1 MYGLTWVVRRGTCR
15 VLTPRCLRQLASG
28 CRSPAG
34 PTLSHGWGRSMA
46 GRTSAPASRICTNQ
60 EGETGTQK
68 GREGK
73 RQKKDSTDREGVGLT
88 ESIAAGNHSSVDNIS
103 GQNRETAASDGY
115 KVNER
120 LQEDSTQK
128 TKTEA
133 HTIAQSK
140 QERSAATQAQ
150 RDTHPPIPSPPPALH
165 LDYGPVPSLPQRL
178 VLNSPPTLAAY
189 MQLMRLDRPIGSWL
203 LFWPCGWSLALS
215 AAPGCL
221 PDPWLMALFGV
232 GAAVMRGA
240 GCTIN
245 DMWDK
250 NYDSKVARTAGRPL
264 ASGRLSQ
271 FDALVFLGAQLGLGC
286 LILLELNFYSIC
298 LGAAS
303 MGLVITYPLM
313 KRFTYWPQLA
323 LGFTFNWG
331 ALLGSAAAL
340 GQCQWA
346 VCGPL
351 YLSGV
356 AWTLIYD
363 TIYAHQD
370 KYDDVIIGIKSTAL
384 RLGEA
389 TPRWLACF
397 GTAMITGLL
406 TVGHSA
412 GQTWPYY
419 LTLAL
424 VSGHLAKQIWT
435 LDINN
440 AADCGEKFRAN
451 RHLGL
456 LLFVGIVT
464 GNLLKE

>member
-1 MYGLTWVVRRGTCR
+1 MSAGTAAAASKTWR
-15 VLTPRCLRQLASG
+15 
-28 CRSPAG
+28 AG
-34 PTLSHGWGRSMA
+34 HE
-46 GRTSAPASRICTNQ
+46 RTAARPGQ
-60 EGETGTQK
+60 ES
-68 GREGK
+68 
-73 RQKKDSTDREGVGLT
+73 KDGVGSEGAAQKQSVVSDSHSKVADSEGRLSGGLQDG
-88 ESIAAGNHSSVDNIS
+88 SIQMTRIGGIA
-103 GQNRETAASDGY
+103 
-115 KVNER
+115 
-120 LQEDSTQK
+120 
-128 TKTEA
+128 
-133 HTIAQSK
+133 IAQRIE
-140 QERSAATQAQ
+140 ERGSAAAAAAQ
-150 RDTHPPIPSPPPALH
+150 RDAPHHTLPPPPPAPPPALH
-165 LDYGPVPSLPQRL
+165 LDYGPTPTLPQRL
-178 VLNSPPTLAAY
+178 VLSSPPTLAAY
-189 MQLMRLDRPIGSWL
+189 MQLMRLDRPIGTWL

-221 PDPWLMALFGV
+221 PDPWLMTLFSV
-232 GAAVMRGA
+232 GAMVMRGA

-250 NYDSKVARTAGRPL
+250 DYDGKVARTAGRPL
-264 ASGRLSQ
+264 ASRRLSQ
-271 FDALVFLGAQLGLGC
+271 FDALVFLGAQLGVGC
-286 LILLELNFYSIC
+286 LILLELNFYSVC

-346 VCGPL
+346 VCAPL
-351 YLSGV
+351 YFSGV

-384 RLGEA
+384 KLGEA
-389 TPRWLACF
+389 TPRWLAGF
-397 GTAMITGLL
+397 GVTMISGLL
-406 TVGHSA
+406 AVGHNA

-419 LTLAL
+419 LTVAL
-424 VSGHLAKQIWT
+424 VAGHLTKQIWT

-456 LLFVGIVT
+456 LLFLGIVA

>member
-1 MYGLTWVVRRGTCR
+1 MS
-15 VLTPRCLRQLASG
+15 AE
-28 CRSPAG
+28 A
-34 PTLSHGWGRSMA
+34 A
-46 GRTSAPASRICTNQ
+46 APASQSWKTCQEREANSQ
-60 EGETGTQK
+60 EGKNEKTQTSD
-68 GREGK
+68 GIVSERVG
-73 RQKKDSTDREGVGLT
+73 QKQ
-88 ESIAAGNHSSVDNIS
+88 SIAAESHSRITDS
-103 GQNRETAASDGY
+103 GHQYPGAFPSDGKFSDKLHTGSTRKTRETAHA
-115 KVNER
+115 
-120 LQEDSTQK
+120 
-128 TKTEA
+128 
-133 HTIAQSK
+133 IAQS
-140 QERSAATQAQ
+140 QEEKGSVTAAQ
-150 RDTHPPIPSPPPALH
+150 RGVHHHIPPLSPPPPLH
-165 LDYGPVPSLPQRL
+165 LDYGSTPTLPQRL

-215 AAPGCL
+215 AGPGCL

-232 GAAVMRGA
+232 GALVMRGA

-250 NYDSKVARTAGRPL
+250 DYDGKVARTASRPL

-286 LILLELNFYSIC
+286 LILQELNFYSVC

-303 MGLVITYPLM
+303 LGLVITYPLM

-356 AWTLIYD
+356 AWTLVYD

-384 RLGEA
+384 KFEEA
-389 TPRWLACF
+389 TPRWLAGF

-406 TVGHSA
+406 TVGHNA

-419 LTLAL
+419 LTVAL

-435 LDINN
+435 LDIHN

-456 LLFVGIVT
+456 LLFLGIVA

>member
-1 MYGLTWVVRRGTCR
+1 MMYSLTWVVRQGTYHL
-15 VLTPRCLRQLASG
+15 VTPWCLRLTLPSTKA
-28 CRSPAG
+28 PATC
-34 PTLSHGWGRSMA
+34 TLRHGWSRSISV
-46 GRTSAPASRICTNQ
+46 GTTAPASKTWRAGQ
-60 EGETGTQK
+60 ERTTARSAE
-68 GREGK
+68 EN
-73 RQKKDSTDREGVGLT
+73 KDGAVTEGVEQKQSIIG
-88 ESIAAGNHSSVDNIS
+88 ESHSRLPDSE
-103 GQNRETAASDGY
+103 GRLR
-115 KVNER
+115 ER
-120 LQEDSTQK
+120 LQDD
-128 TKTEA
+128 
-133 HTIAQSK
+133 TIQMTRIGGIAFAQRIE
-140 QERSAATQAQ
+140 ERGSASAAQ
-150 RDTHPPIPSPPPALH
+150 RDAPHHVPPPPAPPPPLH
-165 LDYGPVPSLPQRL
+165 LDYGPTPTIPQRL
-178 VLNSPPTLAAY
+178 VLSSPPTLAAY
-189 MQLMRLDRPIGSWL
+189 MQLMRLDRPIGTWL

-221 PDPWLMALFGV
+221 PDLWLMTLFGV
-232 GAAVMRGA
+232 GAMVMRGA

-250 NYDSKVARTAGRPL
+250 DFDGKVARTAGRPL

-286 LILLELNFYSIC
+286 LILQELNFYSVC

-346 VCGPL
+346 VCAPL
-351 YLSGV
+351 YFSGV

-384 RLGEA
+384 KLGEA
-389 TPRWLACF
+389 TPRWLAMF
-397 GTAMITGLL
+397 GTTMISGLL
-406 TVGHSA
+406 AVGHNA

-419 LTLAL
+419 LTVAL

-440 AADCGEKFRAN
+440 AADCGQKFRAN
-451 RHLGL
+451 RHIGL
-456 LLFVGIVT
+456 LLFLGIVT